1 MKMTRTHGHAA
12 INSVITGIAALVAG
26 LALNSTAV
34 YAQKTEVGGQSI
46 ALKFNHTDSPS
57 GTRHQ
62 AAELFAN
69 KVSSYTSGRYRV
81 LVFHSG
87 QLGND
92 PKTIEALQ
100 AGTIDFTVSATGSF
114 AGLVPPLNLAMLPY
128 LIESYEQG
136 WHLYDESAW
145 LKDQMSAL
153 PAKGLRHIGT
163 FESGFRS
170 FATKTPLASPG
181 DAKNKTMRVFPNEIV
196 KGTMEAIGF
205 NTLTMPVT
213 EVYRAI
219 QQDKVIG
226 QENPIDTI
234 YSQRFFEVAPHI
246 TLTQHIYSPTPLMI
260 SEMTWAKLTAA
271 DRSAIARAAREAV
284 DFSRK
289 STRDNDRRLLEVMT
303 TKGAKV
309 NRPDI
314 PPFRNSVLRVYSD
327 AKTKYGAHV
336 DKLLADA
343 AMARK
348 AFP

>member
-1 MKMTRTHGHAA
+1 MKNLRTLICDRLAVPLLLTATILFSQA
-12 INSVITGIAALVAG
+12 I
-26 LALNSTAV
+26 TAQP
-34 YAQKTEVGGQSI
+34 ANTEGSI

-57 GTRHQ
+57 GVRQQ
-62 AAELFAN
+62 AAELFAS
-69 KVSSYTSGRYRV
+69 KVAEYTRGRYRV

-92 PKTIEALQ
+92 PKSIEALQ
-100 AGTIDFTVSATGSF
+100 NGSIDFTVSATGSF
-114 AGLVPPLNLAMLPY
+114 ASLAPTLNLTMLPY
-128 LIESYEQG
+128 LVESYEQG
-136 WHLYDESAW
+136 WRLYDDSGW
-145 LKDQMSAL
+145 LAAQMSAL

-170 FATKTPLASPG
+170 FSTKATLANPS

-196 KGTMEAIGF
+196 KGTLEAIGF
-205 NTLTMPVT
+205 NTLVMPVT

-260 SEMTWAKLTAA
+260 SEKTWAKLGAA
-271 DRSAIARAAREAV
+271 DRTAIARAALEAT

-289 STRDNDRRLLEVMT
+289 ATRDNDRRLLDLMAS
-303 TKGAKV
+303 KGAKIV
-309 NRPDI
+309 RPDI
-314 PPFRNSVLRVYSD
+314 RPFRESVQRVYAD
-327 AKTKYGAHV
+327 ARTKYGDDV
-336 DKLLADA
+336 NRLMADA
-343 AMARK
+343 TLARK
-348 AFP
+348 AQP